1 MTKQDGIKKQY
12 EPVRG
17 PGWIVEFKLP
27 RVRVE
32 FNEKIKDNKKD
43 KDGSH

>member
-1 MTKQDGIKKQY
+1 MTKQDDIKKQY
-12 EPVRG
+12 EPIRG

-27 RVRVE
+27 KEVE
-32 FNEKIKDNKKD
+32 FNEKIKDNTKD